1 MAIRIVRDPTAPM
14 RLTVEI
20 DHYRLAMEI
29 SAEDGSH
36 AAGPNPH
43 DLYDAALGACK
54 ALTVLWF
61 AKRKEMPI
69 ENIEI
74 SVTRDNSQERSGT
87 YRLNANAKLTGTLT
101 QGQRAELMQVARR
114 CPIEKLMTEVKTEI
128 NTTWVET

>member
-1 MAIRIVRDPTAPM
+1 MAIRVVRDPTAPM
-14 RLTVEI
+14 QLMVEI
-20 DHYRLAMEI
+20 DKYRLAMEI
-29 SAEDGSH
+29 SGDDGSH

-61 AKRKEMPI
+61 AKRKEIPI

-74 SVTRDNSQERSGT
+74 SVTRDNSQERSGI
-87 YRLNANAKLTGTLT
+87 YRLSANAKLTGGMT

-114 CPIEKLMTEVKTEI
+114 CPIEKLMTEVKTEVI
-128 NTTWVET
+128 TTWVET

>member
-1 MAIRIVRDPTAPM
+1 MAIRVVRDPTAPM

-20 DHYRLAMEI
+20 DQYRLAMEI
-29 SAEDGSH
+29 SAEEGSH

-61 AKRKEMPI
+61 AKRKGIPI

-74 SVTRDNSQERSGT
+74 SVTRDNSQEPNGI
-87 YRLNANAKLTGTLT
+87 YRLSADSKLTGSMA
-101 QGQRAELMQVARR
+101 QGQRAELMQAARR
-114 CPIEKLMTEVKTEI
+114 CPVEKLMTEVKTEI
-128 NTTWVET
+128 TTTWVET